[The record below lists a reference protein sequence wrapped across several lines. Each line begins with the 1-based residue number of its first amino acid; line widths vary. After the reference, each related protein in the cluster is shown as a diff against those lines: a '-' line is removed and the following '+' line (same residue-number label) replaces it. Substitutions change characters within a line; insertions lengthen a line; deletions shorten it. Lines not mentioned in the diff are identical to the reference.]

1 VKPARRQQ
9 WRRAF
14 FRSNI
19 IVMNTAPATP
29 LISVMHNGRC
39 LGFLLYRGRQ
49 GIEVFTIDEKS
60 AGTFSTEH
68 EAIAALLNPKGA
80 RS

>member
-1 VKPARRQQ
+1 M
-9 WRRAF
+9 
-14 FRSNI
+14 RSNI

-39 LGFLLYRGRQ
+39 LGFLLYRGQQ
-49 GIEVFTIDEKS
+49 GVEAFMRETQSIGVYP
-60 AGTFSTEH
+60 TEH
-68 EAIAALLNPKGA
+68 EAIGALLNPKGV